1 MDKPADRTAVL
12 ASSMKLEFSLNDA
25 LPNTDHA
32 RHRLLAKIFSYRKK
46 VKIEQ
51 QTTDEDFALL
61 YAYGEMP
68 TRPFLGG
75 NG

>member
-1 MDKPADRTAVL
+1 MDKPAERTAVL
-12 ASSMKLEFSLNDA
+12 ASSMKLEFPLNDA

-32 RHRLLAKIFSYRKK
+32 RHRLLSKIFSYRKK
-46 VKIEQ
+46 LKIEHE
-51 QTTDEDFALL
+51 TTDEDFAIL

-68 TRPFLGG
+68 TRPFLNG